1 MNKLILHL
9 LFTLSLG
16 YLSPLMAQTP
26 TPADEVKA
34 RKSPMA
40 VAIHKTEKT
49 YIKVVYCQPSKR
61 GREVFGGIVPYGK
74 VWRTGA
80 NEATEITVSHKMK
93 FGGKNLA
100 PGTYSLFTI
109 PDKDKWTVIVNKEL
123 GLWGHYDYKPDNDVL
138 RIEVPSKRIKTTYES
153 FTVRI
158 DTSAQGTTLVLNW
171 DDVEVSI
178 PLGVE

>member
-1 MNKLILHL
+1 MKSIIKLGSVLTL
-9 LFTLSLG
+9 ALMFTLTVQ
-16 YLSPLMAQTP
+16 AQ
-26 TPADEVKA
+26 DKA
-34 RKSPMA
+34 KRPSPMRTA
-40 VAIHKTEKT
+40 VATIPNGEITVQYSAPQVKDRK
-49 YIKVVYCQPSKR
+49 IWDAL
-61 GREVFGGIVPYGK
+61 VPYGK